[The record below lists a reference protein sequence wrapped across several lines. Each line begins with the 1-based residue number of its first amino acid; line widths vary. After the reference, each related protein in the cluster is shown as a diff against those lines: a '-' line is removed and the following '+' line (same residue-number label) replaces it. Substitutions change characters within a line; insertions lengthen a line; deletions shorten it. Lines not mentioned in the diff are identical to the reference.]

1 MDRII
6 ETLNKAPNSVKWG
19 GLAAL
24 LAIITAVNF
33 FFFVDDAAN
42 RIAAQAN
49 EQRTLEQQLAEKKAI
64 ADNLN
69 DRRREMD
76 QLDQKLQEALTELP
90 DRKDIDELL
99 AQLNDVG
106 KKSGLEISK
115 VEPTPEVAESF
126 FAKIPVKMQVSG
138 NYHEIALFLQEV
150 ANMRRIVNVSNI
162 KLSVNQSQS
171 KPEKVVLSSEFIA
184 TTFRFVEQVAGE
196 KKGPKKGAP
205 PAPKG
210 GGGQGGER

>member
-1 MDRII
+1 MERLI
-6 ETLNKAPNSVKWG
+6 ESLNKAPNSVKWG

-24 LAIITAVNF
+24 IVVITAVNF
-33 FFFVDDAAN
+33 LFFVQDAAD
-42 RIAAQAN
+42 RIAQQQA

-64 ADNLN
+64 ADNLT

-90 DRKDIDELL
+90 ERKDIDELL

-115 VEPTPEVAESF
+115 VEPSAETAESF
-126 FAKIPVKMQVSG
+126 FARIPVKMTVSG

-150 ANMRRIVNVSNI
+150 ANMRRIVNVNNI
-162 KLSVNQSQS
+162 KLSVNTTAS
-171 KPEKVVLSSEFIA
+171 KPEKVVLNSDFMA
-184 TTFRFVEQVAGE
+184 TTFRFIEASAA
-196 KKGPKKGAP
+196 KKDAKKPGGA
-205 PAPKG
+205 K
-210 GGGQGGER
+210 